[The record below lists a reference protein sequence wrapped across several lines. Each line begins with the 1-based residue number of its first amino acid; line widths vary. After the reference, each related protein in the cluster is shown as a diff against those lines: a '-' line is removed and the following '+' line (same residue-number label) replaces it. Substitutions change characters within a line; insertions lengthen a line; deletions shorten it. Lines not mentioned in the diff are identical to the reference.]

1 MAFVLMINDLD
12 ISSPHLWK
20 FVDDTTESEFV
31 PKGGASNTQCIA
43 DRVVQWSHDN
53 RVHLNADKCK
63 ELRISFTK
71 KPTDFDPV
79 IVGGKSWRWWTVLS
93 C

>member
-63 ELRISFTK
+63 ELRISFAK